1 VVTADGHLV
10 YNELASGEKAGFEE
24 FRRDPALKP
33 FLTDFVDVDSIDP
46 LPATRAIKKLIWI
59 ISEKQDF
66 VRAGIGV
73 GPECDCFLLAKG
85 GIRDMNREMTEA
97 DEQLPRKRARQKQ
110 RVDH

>member
-66 VRAGIGV
+66 VELV
-73 GPECDCFLLAKG
+73 LVLALNV
-85 GIRDMNREMTEA
+85 IA
-97 DEQLPRKRARQKQ
+97 SSSQK
-110 RVDH
+110 VASGT